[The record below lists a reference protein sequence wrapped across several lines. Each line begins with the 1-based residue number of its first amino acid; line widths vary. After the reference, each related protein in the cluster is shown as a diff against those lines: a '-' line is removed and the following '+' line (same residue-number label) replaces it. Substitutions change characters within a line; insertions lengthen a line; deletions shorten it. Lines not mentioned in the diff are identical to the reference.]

1 MVGLAAEMAEVWAEV
16 EVVERAVEVKVP
28 GLSVVVIT
36 AAVSTAVQS
45 MGLDSTMAPS
55 ERSKL

>member
-28 GLSVVVIT
+28 GVWVVVIT